1 MFLDD
6 EGPISGGRE
15 LWGFPKKLAKP
26 TLRTEVDTLVGTLDY
41 GPLRV
46 KPFLVSRRV
55 EKNFSTFDLDCSA
68 GVHRLSG
75 WGRPSESL
83 PTCRAASSLCFC
95 FSHRASSACERRSRA
110 ARSASILLIGA
121 APKTAAF
128 QLAGKAESRVL

>member
-46 KPFLVSRRV
+46 KPFLVSR
-55 EKNFSTFDLDCSA
+55 
-68 GVHRLSG
+68 GG
-75 WGRPSESL
+75 
-83 PTCRAASSLCFC
+83 
-95 FSHRASSACERRSRA
+95 
-110 ARSASILLIGA
+110 
-121 APKTAAF
+121 
-128 QLAGKAESRVL
+128 

>member
-55 EKNFSTFDLDCSA
+55 EKILAPLIWTALPGST
-68 GVHRLSG
+68 G
-75 WGRPSESL
+75 
-83 PTCRAASSLCFC
+83 
-95 FSHRASSACERRSRA
+95 
-110 ARSASILLIGA
+110 
-121 APKTAAF
+121 
-128 QLAGKAESRVL
+128 